1 MPRRVLPDLLSV
13 PADPV
18 AERIKQEDAEK
29 ATRRRVSR
37 KIRKRTSPHHAV
49 TEVQDKSS
57 APIVVTSVTAAS
69 REVMAEPQAVLPPAT
84 QAAGLRVRRWT
95 ALAVKARRAERAGR
109 PLPRLPAGQR
119 WKRNLPAVCW

>member
-37 KIRKRTSPHHAV
+37 KIRKRTSPQPSV
-49 TEVQDKSS
+49 TEVQNKTST
-57 APIVVTSVTAAS
+57 PTLVTSVAGTS

-84 QAAGLRVRRWT
+84 QATGLRVRRRS